1 MDRLKV
7 LVKVK
12 RNDISLKDVDEIYKN
27 DKEIVLAAVK

>member
-12 RNDISLKDVDEIYKN
+12 KNGILLREVDEIYKK
-27 DKEIVLAAVK
+27 DKEIVLAAV